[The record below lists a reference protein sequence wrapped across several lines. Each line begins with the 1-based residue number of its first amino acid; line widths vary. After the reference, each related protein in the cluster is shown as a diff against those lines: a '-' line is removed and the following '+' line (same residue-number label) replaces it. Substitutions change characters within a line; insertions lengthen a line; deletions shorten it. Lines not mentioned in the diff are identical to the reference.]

1 MIKRKYVA
9 SVVCAIL
16 FLSITLIPKPAPA
29 ASGNPND
36 DKPIYLHSVAP
47 EGPIGLVSG
56 SALNRGALLINGQA
70 AREKQMIWAGDLLQ
84 SSADVSVPVS
94 IHSIGDVVIFKGS
107 MVKLATNYTQS
118 DAGMRAVLIASLVCG
133 SIKVALKEDACA
145 YIEARGSR
153 YVSTEGAIF
162 DASVRDDKALMN
174 IKFGKV
180 IADRQEGQHQYTI
193 RPIGHGSSLEVPRGS
208 LQQIKVQVTENDQP
222 VPDVAVLF
230 TLDQSGIAIGQI
242 GLGTLAGSRITIV
255 TNADGIAS
263 VPFVAGNS
271 KGTGAI
277 SATVEGTR
285 TSWMGQLRVTSK
297 SIGGSKSLWWTIAAI
312 AGAGAAAGIT
322 YAVTRDKDPIQ
333 VKDPQVKNP

>member
-9 SVVCAIL
+9 SLVCAIL
-16 FLSITLIPKPAPA
+16 FLSTTLIPKLAHA
-29 ASGNPND
+29 ASGNTND
-36 DKPIYLHSVAP
+36 DKPIYLHTAAS
-47 EGPIGLVSG
+47 EGPIGIITG
-56 SALNRGALLINGQA
+56 STLNRGALLINGQV
-70 AREKQMIWAGDLLQ
+70 ARDKQMIWAGDLLQ

-94 IHSIGDVVIFKGS
+94 IHSLGEVVLLKGS
-107 MVKLATNYTQS
+107 VVKFATSYTQS
-118 DAGMRAVLIASLVCG
+118 NIDSRAVLIASLICG
-133 SIKVALKEDACA
+133 SIRVALKEDACA

-153 YVSTEGAIF
+153 YVSNEGAIF
-162 DASVRDDKALMN
+162 DASVRDGKALIN
-174 IKFGKV
+174 VKFGKV
-180 IADRQEGQHQYTI
+180 ITERQESQHQYTI
-193 RPIGHGSSLEVPRGS
+193 RPMGHGSSIEVPRGS
-208 LQQIKVQVTENDQP
+208 LQQIKVQVTDNDQP

-230 TLDQSGIAIGQI
+230 TLDQLGVAIGQI

-297 SIGGSKSLWWTIAAI
+297 SIGGSRSLWWTIAAI

-322 YAVTRDKDPIQ
+322 YAVTRDKDSIQ